1 MFEEGDAALSAD
13 AVGVEGNYLLRRVV
27 QDARA
32 RFTVSAETV
41 TLDVGQ
47 ILYEPGDLMAHV
59 YLPDTGLVSLVAI
72 TEDGSEV
79 QTGAIGREGAVG
91 MSASGY
97 VDTAFTRM
105 VVQLPGRA
113 VRVDAAQFESMV
125 DESVEF
131 CSAVSR
137 YRDVLTRTCIQ
148 SVACNALHSTQ
159 RRCARWIL
167 TAYDHA
173 GGQKLPITQSF
184 LAAMLG
190 VKRNAVSRVAR
201 DFQQLR
207 LIQTRWGKVEVLNP
221 DFLGDMACECYS
233 IIRREIAKLVDDE
246 PSSEC
251 DD

>member
-1 MFEEGDAALSAD
+1 MSSDATINR
-13 AVGVEGNYLLRRVV
+13 NYLLRRVTRELGA
-27 QDARA
+27 QFGDLGDTMSLAP
-32 RFTVSAETV
+32 
-41 TLDVGQ
+41 GQ
-47 ILYEPGDLMAHV
+47 ILYEPGDLMTSV
-59 YLPDTGLVSLVAI
+59 YLPEAGLVSMVAA
-72 TEDGSEV
+72 TEDGREV

-113 VRVDAAQFESMV
+113 LRVDAARFEAMV
-125 DESVEF
+125 DESTAF

-173 GGQKLPITQSF
+173 DGQKLPITQSF

-201 DFQQLR
+201 DFQQLG
-207 LIQTRWGKVEVLNP
+207 LIRTRWGKVEILNA
-221 DFLGDMACECYS
+221 DFLGDMSCECYGV
-233 IIRREIAKLVDDE
+233 IRREIAKLIEDGPSNEWDD
-246 PSSEC
+246 
-251 DD
+251 

>member
-1 MFEEGDAALSAD
+1 MD
-13 AVGVEGNYLLRRVV
+13 GNFLLRRVERGV
-27 QDARA
+27 LAH
-32 RFTVSAETV
+32 FTELGEMVSLAP
-41 TLDVGQ
+41 GQ
-47 ILYEPGDLMAHV
+47 VLYEPGELMTSV
-59 YLPDTGLVSLVAI
+59 YLPEAGLISMVAV
-72 TEDGSEV
+72 TEDGREV

-91 MSASGY
+91 ISASGY

-105 VVQLPGRA
+105 LVQLPGRA
-113 VRVDAAQFESMV
+113 LRVDAARFEAMV
-125 DESVEF
+125 DESTAF

-173 GGQKLPITQSF
+173 DGQKLPITQSF

-201 DFQQLR
+201 DFQQLG
-207 LIQTRWGKVEVLNP
+207 LIRTRWGTVEVLNA

-233 IIRREIAKLVDDE
+233 VIRREIAKLIDDA

-251 DD
+251 GD

>member
-1 MFEEGDAALSAD
+1 M
-13 AVGVEGNYLLRRVV
+13 RRVGPDV
-27 QDARA
+27 QA
-32 RFTVSAETV
+32 RFSDFADTAILS
-41 TLDVGQ
+41 VGQ
-47 ILYEPGDLMAHV
+47 VLYEPGDLMTSV
-59 YLPDTGLVSLVAI
+59 YLPNAGLISIIAVM
-72 TEDGSEV
+72 EDGRQV

-105 VVQLPGRA
+105 EVQLPGHA
-113 VRVDAAQFESMV
+113 LKVDAERFEAIV
-125 DESVEF
+125 DESEEF

-167 TAYDHA
+167 TANDHA
-173 GGQKLPITQSF
+173 DGQKLPITQSF

-201 DFQQLR
+201 DFQQLE
-207 LIQTRWGKVEVLNP
+207 LIRTRWGTVEILNA
-221 DFLGDMACECYS
+221 DFLGDMACECYGV
-233 IIRREIAKLVDDE
+233 IRREIAKLIEDG
-246 PSSEC
+246 PGSEC
-251 DD
+251 GD